1 MNDRPLLLL
10 FLCRIL
16 ISGLNTS
23 SWILFFSEVRVHT
36 YGALFFLDIPTDST
50 RTALTSQIYKYPYD
64 YCQKAEVRYT
74 KTLMIIVKKQEVNF
88 CQPIK
93 SASLP
98 ACKEFIRNKKA
109 FWGNHEML
117 TSCAGN
123 ESSGTQSLKS
133 LYWVKILLVK

>member
-1 MNDRPLLLL
+1 MNDRPLLLFFFML
-10 FLCRIL
+10 NSHFMFKNKLMNFVFLRSTC
-16 ISGLNTS
+16 
-23 SWILFFSEVRVHT
+23 T
-36 YGALFFLDIPTDST
+36 YLWRTVFLDIPTDST

-64 YCQKAEVRYT
+64 HCQKAEVRYT

-109 FWGNHEML
+109 F
-117 TSCAGN
+117 
-123 ESSGTQSLKS
+123 
-133 LYWVKILLVK
+133 